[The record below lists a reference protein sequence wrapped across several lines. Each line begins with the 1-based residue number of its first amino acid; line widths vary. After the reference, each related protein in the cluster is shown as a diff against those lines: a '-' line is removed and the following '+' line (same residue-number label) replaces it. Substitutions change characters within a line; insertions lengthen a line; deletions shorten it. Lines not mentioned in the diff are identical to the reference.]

1 MEIVWL
7 VIGVTL
13 AATLWFGAARMG
25 ARSFGVLGAGLAVLL
40 GSAGLCWLIG
50 EAKTGGYLAGI
61 VGMLL
66 CLLMLIAAGGVLAGT
81 LLRWLYE
88 RLSPPAPPRAALRPA
103 WDLMGLGAF
112 AALAV
117 ILSAVE

>member
-7 VIGVTL
+7 IVAATL
-13 AATLWFGAARMG
+13 AVTLWFGAGRM
-25 ARSFGVLGAGLAVLL
+25 ASRSFGVLAAGLAALL
-40 GSAGLCWLIG
+40 ASAGLCYLIG
-50 EAKTGGYLAGI
+50 DSKTGGYLAGI
-61 VGMLL
+61 VGALL
-66 CLLMLIAAGGVLAGT
+66 CLLMLIAVGGVLAGA

-88 RLSPPAPPRAALRPA
+88 QLRPPVPPRAALRPA